1 MMYFVALL
9 WSFSREVISLI
20 REGLYTGAQL
30 LLLLLLLLL
39 DFTVHTIGL
48 KQL

>member
-30 LLLLLLLLL
+30 LLLLLLLL